1 LLSSR
6 EFQHARADA
15 RFILADMQK
24 RSKAKQ
30 LNFAARIALRCLSQ
44 NNNFS

>member
-30 LNFAARIALRCLSQ
+30 LNFAAVTALMSISRSD
-44 NNNFS
+44 